1 MLEYKNAKV
10 KEWNSK
16 MFGFFNKAQ
25 VNQEMLRQDE
35 EAALRKKIARQT
47 FSEGHNQAAPLIDV
61 AKNLVLKWDQQ

>member
-25 VNQEMLRQDE
+25 VNQEMLRQEE

-47 FSEGHNQAAPLIDV
+47 FSEGHN
-61 AKNLVLKWDQQ
+61 